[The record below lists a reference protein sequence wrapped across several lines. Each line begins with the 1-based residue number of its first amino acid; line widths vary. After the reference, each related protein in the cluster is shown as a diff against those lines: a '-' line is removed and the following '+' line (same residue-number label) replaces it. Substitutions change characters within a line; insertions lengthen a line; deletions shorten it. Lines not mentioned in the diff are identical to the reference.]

1 MTQSAR
7 PRNYLDLILVLTAK
21 EIKLRYS
28 SNVLGYLWSIAN
40 PLIFAL
46 VYTFAF
52 KVAMKVSIEN
62 YGLFLITGLFPWQW
76 FSNSVTMSP
85 RVFIFNAS
93 LIKKINF
100 PRNTLVLVM
109 VLQDMIHFMLS
120 IPIIWIFLI
129 SRGGMPAL
137 LSLVVIPLLLAIQF
151 AMTYGIS
158 LALASLNPFFRD
170 LEKIASIG
178 AALVF
183 FCTPIVYAPDMLPGK
198 YQLMLT
204 LNPLASLMICWRNIL
219 IHGRLD
225 PYYFLVTLFYAALFL
240 ALGSLIFR
248 KLSWK
253 FAELL

>member
-1 MTQSAR
+1 MTRSAW

-28 SNVLGYLWSIAN
+28 NNVLGYLWSIAN

-46 VYTFAF
+46 VYNFAF

-85 RVFIFNAS
+85 RVFIYNAS

-100 PRNTLVLVM
+100 PRDTLVLVM

-120 IPIIWIFLI
+120 IPILWIFLI
-129 SRGGMPAL
+129 ARGGMPAP
-137 LSLVVIPLLLAIQF
+137 LSIVVIPLLLALQF
-151 AMTYGIS
+151 FITYGLS
-158 LALASLNPFFRD
+158 LAIASLNPFFRD
-170 LEKIASIG
+170 LEKISSI
-178 AALVF
+178 AVSLLF
-183 FCTPIVYAPDMLPGK
+183 FCTPIVYSPEMIPGK
-198 YQLMLT
+198 YTIMFL

-225 PYYFLVTLFYAALFL
+225 FHYLGITVAYAILFFS
-240 ALGSLIFR
+240 LGHFIYR
-248 KLSWK
+248 KISWK